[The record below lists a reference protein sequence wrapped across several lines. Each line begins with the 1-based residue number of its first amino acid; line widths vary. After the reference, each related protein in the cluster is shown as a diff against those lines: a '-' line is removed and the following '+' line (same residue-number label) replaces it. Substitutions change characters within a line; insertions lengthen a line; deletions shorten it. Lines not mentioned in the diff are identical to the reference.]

1 MPILGEPVRKKAAEI
16 LARVANPVRIILFTQ
31 ESDCQFCKDALGLA
45 QELGGLSDRLSLQ
58 LYDLQKDVAKAAEY
72 HVDKVPAFVVAG
84 DKDYGIRYYGVPAG
98 FEFSTLLTLV
108 ELVGSRDSGLKP
120 ESRAKLG
127 SLTSPADIQMF
138 VTLTCP
144 VCPGAAFTAAR
155 LALES
160 NQVSLSIIDATE
172 FPQLAGLYNVMA
184 VPRTVVN
191 RGHSFEG
198 ALPEDRFVDEILQG
212 ASGLVVPAS

>member
-1 MPILGEPVRKKAAEI
+1 MLSEPVKKKAAEMI
-16 LARVANPVRIILFTQ
+16 AKVANPVRLVLFTQ
-31 ESDCQFCKDALGLA
+31 ESECQFCKDALGLA
-45 QELGGLSDRLSLQ
+45 QELGGLSDRMSLEV
-58 LYDLQKDVAKAAEY
+58 YDLQKDVAKAAEY
-72 HVDKVPAFVVAG
+72 RVDKVPAFVVAG
-84 DKDYGIRYYGVPAG
+84 ENNYGIRYYGVPAG
-98 FEFSTLLTLV
+98 FEFTTLLTLI

-144 VCPGAAFTAAR
+144 VCPGAAATAAR
-155 LALES
+155 LAIES
-160 NQVSLSIIDATE
+160 DKVSLSIIDATE

-198 ALPEDRFVDEILQG
+198 AMPEERFVDEITKG
-212 ASGLVVPAS
+212 SGSLIVP

>member
-1 MPILGEPVRKKAAEI
+1 MLSEPVKKKAAEL
-16 LARVANPVRIILFTQ
+16 LAKVTNPVRLVLFTQ
-31 ESDCQFCKDALGLA
+31 ESECQFCKDALGLA
-45 QELGGLSDRLSLQ
+45 QELGGLSDRLSLEV
-58 LYDLQKDVAKAAEY
+58 YDLQKDVTKAAEY

-84 DKDYGIRYYGVPAG
+84 EKDYGIRYYGVPAG
-98 FEFSTLLTLV
+98 FEFTTLLTLV

-120 ESRAKLG
+120 ESRAKLS

-144 VCPGAAFTAAR
+144 VCPGAAATAAR
-155 LALES
+155 FALES
-160 NQVSLSIIDATE
+160 DKVSLSIIDATA

-198 ALPEDRFVDEILQG
+198 AMPEERFIDEITLG
-212 ASGLVVPAS
+212 AGALVMP

>member
-1 MPILGEPVRKKAAEI
+1 MAMLSEPVRKKAAEL
-16 LARVANPVRIILFTQ
+16 LAKVANPVRIILFTQ
-31 ESDCQFCKDALGLA
+31 ESECRFCRDALSLA
-45 QELGGLSDRLSLQ
+45 QEFGSLSDKLSVEV
-58 LYDLQKDVAKAAEY
+58 YDLQMDAAKASEY

-98 FEFSTLLTLV
+98 YEFTTLLTLV

-120 ESRAKLG
+120 ESRTKLVG
-127 SLTSPADIQMF
+127 LTSPADIQMF

-144 VCPGAAFTAAR
+144 VCPVAAATAAR
-155 LALES
+155 FAVES
-160 NQVSLSIIDATE
+160 DQVSLSIIDATE

-184 VPRTVVN
+184 VPKMVVN

-212 ASGLVVPAS
+212 ASGLVTS

>member
-1 MPILGEPVRKKAAEI
+1 MLSEPVKKKAAEM
-16 LARVANPVRIILFTQ
+16 LAKVANPVKLVMFTQ
-31 ESDCQFCKDALGLA
+31 EMECQFCREARGVIEELA
-45 QELGGLSDRLSLQ
+45 ALSDKLSVEVF
-58 LYDLQKDVAKAAEY
+58 DMVKDSAKAAEFR
-72 HVDKVPAFVVAG
+72 VDKVPTICVTG

-98 FEFSTLLTLV
+98 FEFTTLLTLV

-120 ESRAKLG
+120 ESKSRLS

-144 VCPGAAFTAAR
+144 VCPGAAVTAAR
-155 LALES
+155 FALES
-160 NQVSLSIIDATE
+160 DKVSLSIIDATE

-184 VPRTVVN
+184 VPKTVVN

-198 ALPEDRFVDEILQG
+198 ALPEDRFVDEVLRG
-212 ASGLVVPAS
+212 ASGLVTS

>member
-1 MPILGEPVRKKAAEI
+1 MLGELVRKKAAEI
-16 LARVANPVRIILFTQ
+16 LAKVANPVRLVLFTQ
-31 ESDCQFCKDALGLA
+31 ESDCQFCKDAVSLA
-45 QELGGLSDRLSLQ
+45 QEFGSLSDKLTVEV
-58 LYDLQKDVAKAAEY
+58 YDLVKDSAKAVKY

-84 DKDYGIRYYGVPAG
+84 EKDYGIRYYGVPAG
-98 FEFSTLLTLV
+98 FEFTTLLSLV

-120 ESRAKLG
+120 ESKSKLS
-127 SLTSPADIQMF
+127 SLTSPADIEMF

-144 VCPGAAFTAAR
+144 VCPGAAATAAR
-155 LALES
+155 FALES
-160 NQVSLSIIDATE
+160 DKVSLSIIDATE

-198 ALPEDRFVDEILQG
+198 AMPEERFVDEITRGTSALI
-212 ASGLVVPAS
+212 VP

>member
-1 MPILGEPVRKKAAEI
+1 MGLLSEPVRKKAAEI
-16 LARVANPVRIILFTQ
+16 LAGMAKPVRLVVFTQ
-31 ESDCQFCKDALGLA
+31 ESDCPFCKDALGLA
-45 QELGGLSDRLSLQ
+45 QELAGLSDRLSLEV
-58 LYDLQKDVAKAAEY
+58 YDLQKDAAKAAEY

-98 FEFSTLLTLV
+98 FEFTTLLTVV
-108 ELVGSRDSGLKP
+108 ELVGSRDSGLKT
-120 ESRAKLG
+120 ESKAKLS

-144 VCPGAAFTAAR
+144 VCPGAAITAAR
-155 LALES
+155 FALES
-160 NQVSLSIIDATE
+160 DKVSLSIIDAAE

-191 RGHSFEG
+191 RGHAFEG
-198 ALPEDRFVDEILQG
+198 ALPEERFVDEVLKG
-212 ASGLVVPAS
+212 ASGLVSPAS